1 MHFAWNCNNSWW
13 ENHCQIILDEYR
25 ILYLRMIMKVPGN
38 IDYQKITMTHRTC
51 SVKEESVMCFKSTFC
66 KYLNEW
72 NSIDYQFINFKK
84 WNYII
89 IVIVGYLEIWIIKRI
104 LNTMWEIKNNRILF
118 CFTFKM
124 YIVIYIASYHI
135 M

>member
-1 MHFAWNCNNSWW
+1 MHFAWSCNNSWW
-13 ENHCQIILDEYR
+13 ENRCQIILDEYR
-25 ILYLRMIMKVPGN
+25 VLYLIMIMKVPGN
-38 IDYQKITMTHRTC
+38 IDYQRIMMTHGTG
-51 SVKEESVMCFKSTFC
+51 SVKEESVMCFKSMFC
-66 KYLNEW
+66 KHLNEW
-72 NSIDYQFINFKK
+72 NSIDYQFTNFKK

-104 LNTMWEIKNNRILF
+104 LNTIWEIKNNWILF